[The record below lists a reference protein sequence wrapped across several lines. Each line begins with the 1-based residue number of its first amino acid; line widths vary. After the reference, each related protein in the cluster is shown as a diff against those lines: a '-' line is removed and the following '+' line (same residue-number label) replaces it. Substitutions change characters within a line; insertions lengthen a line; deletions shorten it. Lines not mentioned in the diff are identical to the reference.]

1 MTKSKSVIEASSN
14 SLAANL
20 VDELEEELLGPP
32 PLMPGEDQTEY
43 KSLAERVSATVRPRD
58 TLEMIWV
65 RDVIDLTWEVRRFR
79 RLKANL
85 VAAVS
90 HLGVK
95 EFLTARLGGDQ
106 TSKMSERWAL
116 GYPDAKEMVAA
127 MLENA
132 RLDKHALTALT
143 IDKKLESVERLSLLI
158 ASAEARR
165 NNAIREIDRHRAAL
179 GAAVRAAV
187 EEVEE
192 GEFTDVETGQ
202 AAGAVQ

>member
-1 MTKSKSVIEASSN
+1 MTKSKSVIEAGSN
-14 SLAANL
+14 SSAADL
-20 VDELEEELLGPP
+20 VRELEEDLFGPP

-43 KSLAERVSATVRPRD
+43 ESLAERVLATVRPRD

-95 EFLTARLGGDQ
+95 EFLAPRLGCGDQ

-116 GYPDAKEMVAA
+116 GYRDAKDMVAV

-132 RLDKHALTALT
+132 RLDKDALTALT
-143 IDKKLESVERLSLLI
+143 FDKKLESFERINLLI

-179 GAAVRAAV
+179 GAALRAA
-187 EEVEE
+187 EDAEDAEFKEVE
-192 GEFTDVETGQ
+192 TSQNRSVPQ
-202 AAGAVQ
+202 